1 MIKSISSTGR
11 YFHTSGG
18 GGTNY
23 VNNYS
28 GAQGL
33 GNMRFNTASQHIEI
47 YDGSAWIQMVTS
59 HATVGLDAEAIE
71 ILDWAK
77 AKRREEQHLKEL
89 AQRHPGILDLQQKL
103 EIMVALVNQDS
114 VA

>member
-23 VNNYS
+23 INNYS

-33 GNMRFNTASQHIEI
+33 GNMRFN
-47 YDGSAWIQMVTS
+47 
-59 HATVGLDAEAIE
+59 ATVGLDAEAIE
-71 ILDWAK
+71 LLDWAK
-77 AKRREEQHLKEL
+77 AKKQEEHRLKAL
-89 AQRHPGILDLQQKL
+89 AKQHPGIQDLQQKL

>member
-23 VNNYS
+23 INNYS

-33 GNMRFNTASQHIEI
+33 GNMRFNTASQQIEI
-47 YDGSAWIQMVTS
+47 YDGSSWIQLATG

-71 ILDWAK
+71 LLDWAK
-77 AKRREEQHLKEL
+77 AKKQEEHRLKAL
-89 AQRHPGILDLQQKL
+89 AKQHPGIQDLQQKL